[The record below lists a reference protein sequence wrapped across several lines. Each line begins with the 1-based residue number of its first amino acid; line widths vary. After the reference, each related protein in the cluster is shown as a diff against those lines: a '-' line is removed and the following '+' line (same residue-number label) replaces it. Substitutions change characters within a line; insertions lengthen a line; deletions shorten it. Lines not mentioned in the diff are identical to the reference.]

1 MKSELFTRWIQAEA
15 EILYHQH
22 STPERFM
29 SRVRPLI
36 EELIKE
42 NKSEIL
48 SENDLEKILI
58 SSKFK
63 ENQDSSKKNSFF
75 DIVDLCLYRAN

>member
-1 MKSELFTRWIQAEA
+1 MTSELFTKWIQAEA

-36 EELIKE
+36 EKLVKE

-58 SSKFK
+58 SSKFR
-63 ENQDSSKKNSFF
+63 ESQDPNQKSSFF
-75 DIVDLCLYRAN
+75 DVVDLCLYRAN

>member
-29 SRVRPLI
+29 SRVKPLI
-36 EELIKE
+36 EELVKE
-42 NKSEIL
+42 SKSEKL
-48 SENDLEKILI
+48 TENDLEKILI
-58 SSKFK
+58 SSRFR
-63 ENQDSSKKNSFF
+63 ECQDAPKKSSFF
-75 DIVDLCLYRAN
+75 DVVDLCLYRAN